1 MLPLAQDRYNP
12 LATLL
17 YLSQELYR
25 IILQTLFN
33 NIRELNQ
40 QLRRQLQRKRHL
52 KNIWELLTI
61 SV

>member
-1 MLPLAQDRYNP
+1 MLPLAQDGYNP

-25 IILQTLFN
+25 IILQTLFK

-40 QLRRQLQRKRHL
+40 QLGRQLQRKRHL
-52 KNIWELLTI
+52 KNIWE
-61 SV
+61 

>member
-17 YLSQELYR
+17 YLSQELYL
-25 IILQTLFN
+25 IILQTLFI

-40 QLRRQLQRKRHL
+40 
-52 KNIWELLTI
+52 
-61 SV
+61 